1 MIFPEPR
8 GDKLHQKGKAFFS
21 TLLLAGGAYGA
32 MLLGSYSLH
41 EPDRKLYREVDL
53 THFAPTNL
61 ELDFLEGSTPVA
73 DLFPAAP
80 QTIALLDVPQL
91 SNESLSLPVDAP
103 EGDSSSAEEEP
114 ASSGEINIDAS
125 TSDEGSEAGA
135 QPGGLEGSI
144 PSLPAD
150 PSEEAEP
157 PPVEYSEALLLE
169 RDASEIA
176 KLPLEAFGREYDHLD
191 VQGIVNWMLDNP
203 ADLPAGVRQFVRHRP
218 SFLASATSFVMDGQ
232 RFDLFLMCKE
242 SLYELHVVLVAG
254 GNSTYLV
261 DRSFQR
267 LSSYISEGR
276 VRREQRGG
284 IAAIRSEQTSA
295 STETIRDFYSVFLS
309 WWERENAIL
318 D

>member
-21 TLLLAGGAYGA
+21 TLILAGGAYGA
-32 MLLGSYSLH
+32 MLLGTYSLN

-53 THFAPTNL
+53 THYAPANL
-61 ELDFLEGSTPVA
+61 ELDFLVGATSIA
-73 DLFPAAP
+73 DLFAASP
-80 QTIALLDVPQL
+80 HTIALIDVPRL
-91 SNESLSLPVDAP
+91 SNEPLPLSVDASAL
-103 EGDSSSAEEEP
+103 DSSSTGEEP
-114 ASSGEINIDAS
+114 VS
-125 TSDEGSEAGA
+125 SDEVVVDTFPPDENNEAGA
-135 QPGGLEGSI
+135 PSGGSEGSI
-144 PSLPAD
+144 PA
-150 PSEEAEP
+150 PSSDQSGEAEP
-157 PPVEYSEALLLE
+157 PAEYLGSTMPGHTAP
-169 RDASEIA
+169 EIA
-176 KLPLEAFGREYDHLD
+176 KLPLDAFGRDYDQLD

-203 ADLPAGVRQFVRHRP
+203 ADLPTGVRQFVRHRP
-218 SFLASATSFVMDGQ
+218 SFLASTTSFMVEGQ

-254 GNSTYLV
+254 DRSIYLV

-276 VRREQRGG
+276 VRREQQGE

-295 STETIRDFYSVFLS
+295 STETSRDFYSVFLS
-309 WWERENAIL
+309 WWEQENAIL